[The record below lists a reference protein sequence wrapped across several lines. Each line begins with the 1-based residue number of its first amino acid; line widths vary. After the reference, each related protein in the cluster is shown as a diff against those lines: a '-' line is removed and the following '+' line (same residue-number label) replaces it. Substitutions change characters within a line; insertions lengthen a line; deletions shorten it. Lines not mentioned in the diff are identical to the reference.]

1 MSGARKAVDSTFRR
15 ILIYTAEII
24 MSIVLLVVV
33 CVPLVFAIPTW
44 LQTVLL
50 GVSRSDVLLNA
61 VTLFGQTGA
70 LVVTLGLTGLSL
82 LLGYLLI
89 SRLTPKGASDEEDT
103 EEEAEEE
110 EEEEE
115 DQEEEEEEDGEEY
128 EEEYEED

>member
-24 MSIVLLVVV
+24 MSVILLVVV

-50 GVSRSDVLLNA
+50 GVPKPDVLLNA

-70 LVVTLGLTGLSL
+70 FVVTLGLTGLSV
-82 LLGYLLI
+82 LLGYLLL
-89 SRLTPKGASDEEDT
+89 SRLTPKATSDEEEV
-103 EEEAEEE
+103 EEEVEDLEE

-115 DQEEEEEEDGEEY
+115 DEGD
-128 EEEYEED
+128 

>member
-1 MSGARKAVDSTFRR
+1 MSSARKAVDSTFRR

-24 MSIVLLVVV
+24 MSIILLVVL

-50 GVSRSDVLLNA
+50 GVPRPDVLLNA

-70 LVVTLGLTGLSL
+70 FVVTLGLTGLSVL
-82 LLGYLLI
+82 VGYLLL
-89 SRLTPKGASDEEDT
+89 SRLTPKTTSEEEDT
-103 EEEAEEE
+103 EEELEEE

-115 DQEEEEEEDGEEY
+115 AEEED
-128 EEEYEED
+128 